1 MIKKLFNKLF
11 GKIEKISFQQA
22 FDLTEMP
29 IITLYQG
36 EKKFNFLLDTGSNNS
51 IIDSNI
57 LDQIERKIINERSSL
72 FGMEGNVKE
81 VSMCK
86 IVLSYKDK
94 EYEYKYLIQDMKAPF
109 DNIKNSTGVTLHGI
123 IGSNFFNEYKYVLD
137 FSELVAYSKA

>member
-123 IGSNFFNEYKYVLD
+123 IGSNFFNEYKYILD
-137 FSELVAYSKA
+137 FNSLVAYSKL

>member
-11 GKIEKISFQQA
+11 KKIEKISFKEA
-22 FDLTEMP
+22 MDLTEMP

-36 EKKFNFLLDTGSNNS
+36 DKKFNFLLDTGSNNS
-51 IIDSNI
+51 IIDGNI
-57 LDQIERKIINERSSL
+57 LDQIEHKVINERSSL

-81 VSMCK
+81 VSMCR
-86 IVLSYKDK
+86 IVLSYKDR

-109 DNIKNSTGVTLHGI
+109 DNIKNTTGVSLHGI
-123 IGSNFFNEYKYVLD
+123 IGSNFFNEYKYILD

>member
-51 IIDSNI
+51 IIDWNI
-57 LDQIERKIINERSSL
+57 LDQIEHKVINEKSSL

-109 DNIKNSTGVTLHGI
+109 DNIKNSTGVSLHGI
-123 IGSNFFNEYKYVLD
+123 IGSNFFNEYKYILD
-137 FSELVAYSKA
+137 FNSLVAYSKL

>member
-123 IGSNFFNEYKYVLD
+123 IGSNFFNEYKYILD
-137 FSELVAYSKA
+137 FNSLVAYSKA

>member
-1 MIKKLFNKLF
+1 MIKKLLNKLF
-11 GKIEKISFQQA
+11 SKVEKISFQQA

-36 EKKFNFLLDTGSNNS
+36 NNKFNFLLDTGSNNS
-51 IIDSNI
+51 IIDKNI
-57 LDQIERKIINERSSL
+57 LDQIDHKIINERSNL
-72 FGMEGNVKE
+72 FGMEGRVQE

-86 IVLSYKDK
+86 IVLSYKEK

-109 DNIKNSTGVTLHGI
+109 DNIKNTTGVTLHGI

>member
-1 MIKKLFNKLF
+1 MIKIFKKLF
-11 GKIEKISFQQA
+11 GKKEKISFKEA
-22 FDLTEMP
+22 MDLTEMP

-137 FSELVAYSKA
+137 FSELVAYSKV

>member
-11 GKIEKISFQQA
+11 KKIEKISFKEA
-22 FDLTEMP
+22 MDLTEMP

-137 FSELVAYSKA
+137 FSELVAYSKV

>member
-57 LDQIERKIINERSSL
+57 LDQIERKIINEKSSL

-86 IVLSYKDK
+86 IILSYKDK

-123 IGSNFFNEYKYVLD
+123 IGSNFFNEYKYILD
-137 FSELVAYSKA
+137 FNELVAYSKA

>member
-123 IGSNFFNEYKYVLD
+123 IGSNFFNEYKYILD
-137 FSELVAYSKA
+137 FNELVAYSKV